1 MPQRLCCL
9 SAAVFSSF
17 VQFLKSQND
26 IFSQNVILD
35 LERFLANGKKKEFL
49 VLKITCLLSVKYNL
63 VRNLQKKCWVQFFL
77 GGEILIPFFVM
88 Y

>member
-1 MPQRLCCL
+1 MPQKLCCL

-35 LERFLANGKKKEFL
+35 LRRFLANGKKKEFL
-49 VLKITCLLSVKYNL
+49 ALKITCLLSVKYHL